1 MMSRAD
7 SDDPLYEVAVAVEVD
22 HELTAEMAEWE
33 VATIEDGISSG
44 GIRLSLPP
52 VTRNVR
58 PGSRPLRARGG
69 LH

>member
-22 HELTAEMAEWE
+22 HELAAEMAEWE
-33 VATIEDGISSG
+33 VATIEDGLCGG
-44 GIRLSLPP
+44 GIQPSLPP

-58 PGSRPLRARGG
+58 PGSRPLRARRG